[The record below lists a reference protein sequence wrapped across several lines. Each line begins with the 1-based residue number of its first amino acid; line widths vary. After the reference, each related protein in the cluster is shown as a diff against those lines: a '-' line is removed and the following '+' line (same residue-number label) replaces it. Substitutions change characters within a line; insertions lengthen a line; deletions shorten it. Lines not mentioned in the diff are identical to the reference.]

1 VIENKAATML
11 LEIVSAERSL
21 YSGQVCRLEV
31 VGSLG
36 ELGIYPG
43 HTPLL
48 TPLIPGDVRVVY
60 ADNSEGV
67 FYLSGGMLEVQPK
80 VATILA
86 DVAERAED
94 LDESAALIAK
104 EKAELALSNQNSE
117 VDYSRALSE
126 LAEAVAQL
134 RAIARLRKK

>member
-1 VIENKAATML
+1 MIENNDATIL

-21 YSGQVCRLEV
+21 FTGTVRRLEV
-31 VGSLG
+31 VGSMG

-48 TPLIPGDVRVVY
+48 TPLVPGDVR
-60 ADNSEGV
+60 ALLPDNSQEV
-67 FYLSGGMLEVQPK
+67 FYLSGGILEVQPK
-80 VATILA
+80 VVTILA

-94 LDESAALIAK
+94 LDESAALLAK
-104 EKAELALSNQNSE
+104 EKAEQALQDQQSE
-117 VDYSRALSE
+117 IDYSRAMSE
-126 LAEAVAQL
+126 LAEAIAQL

>member
-1 VIENKAATML
+1 MENKNSATIL

-21 YSGQVCRLEV
+21 FSGEVSRLEV
-31 VGSLG
+31 VGSMG

-48 TPLIPGDVRVVY
+48 TPLIPGDVRVLTT
-60 ADNSEGV
+60 DKSEEV
-67 FYLSGGMLEVQPK
+67 FYLSGGILEVQPK
-80 VATILA
+80 VVTILA

-104 EKAELALSNQNSE
+104 ERAEKALADQQSE

-126 LAEAVAQL
+126 LAEAMAQL
-134 RAIARLRKK
+134 RAISRLRKK